1 MLNDAFHCSVDLVV
15 NSYERTFRTVLAPG
29 FFPDIVAQNRRS
41 FARKIALINNVDNKQ
56 EAKDL
61 ADRPIVRGEIDA
73 YYFVED
79 YLPQALNIAGLTT
92 QDLGRLPHYS
102 DCSLVAVTLPGGPYL
117 LYWDAEVRLQKP
129 ANWVDP
135 SLELME
141 SDKRILAANPN
152 WQKPTLARETL
163 AKAGEFAIGYGFS
176 DQMFLVRKNDL
187 ARPIYNCRCLASLRN
202 PFAHVAAV
210 FEQRVDAFMRT
221 HRRLRA
227 TYMEA
232 TYEHLEKDGAA
243 YAPNDWRE
251 RSRQIRNRT
260 LVAVLK
266 RLPTEN
272 PCFKV

>member
-1 MLNDAFHCSVDLVV
+1 MLNDALPCSVDLVV

-41 FARKIALINNVDNKQ
+41 FTRKIALINNVDNKQ

-61 ADRPIVRGEIDA
+61 ADRLIARGEIDA
-73 YYFVED
+73 YFFVED
-79 YLPQALNIAGLTT
+79 YLSQALNITGLTY
-92 QDLGRLPHYS
+92 QDLGRVPNYS
-102 DCSLVAVTLPGGPYL
+102 DCSLVAVTLPGSAYL
-117 LYWDAEVRLQKP
+117 LYWDAEVRLQKL

-141 SDKRILAANPN
+141 SDKRILVANPN
-152 WQKPTLARETL
+152 WQKPTLERETL
-163 AKAGEFAIGYGFS
+163 AKAGKFAIGYGFS

-187 ARPIYNCRCLASLRN
+187 ARPIYQCHCLASLRN
-202 PFAHVAAV
+202 PFAHVAAI

-227 TYMEA
+227 TYMDA
-232 TYEHLEKDGAA
+232 TYEHLEKDGTA
-243 YAPNDWRE
+243 YAPSDWCE
-251 RSRQIRNRT
+251 RGRQIRNRT